1 MAFRRQSNYVPRV
14 ALSKLTARDA
24 FRFVLLFGAVNFFAD
39 MTYESARSITG
50 PFLGTLGASA
60 MAVGFVAGFG
70 ELIGYGLRSITGFAC
85 DRTGAYWAVCLL
97 GYAVNLLAVPALALA
112 GNWPLAAAL
121 IVVERT
127 GRAIRKPATEVML
140 AFAGRHMGQG
150 WVFGLNEALDQAGA
164 TLGPLVVSLV
174 LYLRGGY
181 RMGFAILLVPALCT
195 LAVLLTARHFFPR
208 PQDLDPA
215 GRSLQA
221 RGFTLPYWIYVAGGM
236 CLAAGFADFSLIA
249 FHFQKTHLV
258 PEAVIPMLY
267 AAANAMG
274 AIGALV
280 LGRLYDRLGLAVV
293 LGAFLLGAA
302 FAPMVFLGN
311 AGVAGLGVVI
321 WGVGMGAQESLLK
334 PIVAGLIA
342 ANKRGTAFGLFDAC
356 FGVAWF
362 LGSALMGFLYMRSI
376 VGLVVFSV
384 AAQLMALP
392 IFVVARAAARKGG
405 G

>member
-1 MAFRRQSNYVPRV
+1 VSLP
-14 ALSKLTARDA
+14 KLTARDA

-39 MTYESARSITG
+39 MTYESSRSITG

-60 MAVGFVAGFG
+60 LVVGLVAGFG
-70 ELIGYGLRSITGFAC
+70 ELIGYGLRSLTGFAC
-85 DRTGAYWAVCLL
+85 DKTGAYWTVCLI
-97 GYAVNLLAVPALALA
+97 GYAINLLAVPALALA

-150 WVFGLNEALDQAGA
+150 WVFGVNEALDQAGA

-181 RMGFAILLVPALCT
+181 RTGFAILLVPALCT
-195 LAVLLTARHFFPR
+195 LTVLLVARHFFPR

-215 GRSLQA
+215 GRLLHA
-221 RGFTLPYWIYVAGGM
+221 RGFSLPYWIYVAAGM

-249 FHFQKTHLV
+249 FHFQKTHVV
-258 PEAVIPMLY
+258 PEAVTPMLY
-267 AAANAMG
+267 AAASAMG

-280 LGRLYDRLGLAVV
+280 FGRLYDRLGIAVV
-293 LGAFLLGAA
+293 LSAFFVGSA
-302 FAPMVFLGN
+302 FAPLVFLGN
-311 AGVAGLGVVI
+311 AGLAGLGVVI
-321 WGVGMGAQESLLK
+321 WGIGMGAQESLLK

-342 ANKRGTAFGLFDAC
+342 ANKRGTAFGLYDAC

-362 LGSALMGFLYMRSI
+362 LGSALMGFLYTRSI
-376 VGLVVFSV
+376 PALVIFSV
-384 AAQLMALP
+384 TAQLMALP
-392 IFVVARAAARKGG
+392 IFILARFMTKKGQA
-405 G
+405 